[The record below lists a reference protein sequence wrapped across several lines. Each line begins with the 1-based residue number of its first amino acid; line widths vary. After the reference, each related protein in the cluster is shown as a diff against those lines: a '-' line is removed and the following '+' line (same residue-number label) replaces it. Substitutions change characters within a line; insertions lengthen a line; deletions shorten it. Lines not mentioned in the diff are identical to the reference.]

1 MLKVFG
7 VGGLPEFVAGDD
19 LAQILGDALEGV
31 VEAGDILAV
40 TSKVVSKVEGRQVLA
55 ADVVEL
61 IGAMDGVRQV
71 AGGEPLHQHAHAG
84 AGIAEVH
91 MQVP

>member
-1 MLKVFG
+1 VRRR
-7 VGGLPEFVAGDD
+7 
-19 LAQILGDALEGV
+19 GDAHQLP
-31 VEAGDILAV
+31 ARKLADADHHV
-40 TSKVVSKVEGRQVLA
+40 GLLHLHRQVLA